1 MNNCCMKKI
10 IALLPAILLC
20 MVVFAQN
27 RQIGGR
33 VVNDST
39 GEPLSGATVRLKGGK
54 AAVTTDGSGNFKMAV
69 PDNKNAALVI
79 SYTGY
84 TDKEINAGAGTSFDV
99 RLKPS

>member
-1 MNNCCMKKI
+1 MKKI

-20 MVVFAQN
+20 MVALAQN

-39 GEPLSGATVRLKGGK
+39 GEPLSGATIKLKGSK
-54 AAVTTDGSGNFKMAV
+54 TAVTTDATGNFKMSI
-69 PDNKNAALVI
+69 PDNSNAAIII

-84 TDKEINAGAGTSFDV
+84 VTSF
-99 RLKPS
+99 PE